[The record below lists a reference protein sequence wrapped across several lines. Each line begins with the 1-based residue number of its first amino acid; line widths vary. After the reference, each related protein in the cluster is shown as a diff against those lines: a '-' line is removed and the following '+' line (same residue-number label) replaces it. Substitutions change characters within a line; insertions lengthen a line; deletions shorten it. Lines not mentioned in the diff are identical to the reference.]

1 MRLMLALSWLPRSKK
16 KFSGNLICEHNL
28 CGGPCCGGTVQVR
41 SASACGMAAIRSPA
55 MDLSSF
61 CIASGPSQWLP
72 CCQSEYAA
80 AADPLLPYLN
90 LVKLEV
96 KSGKDSKLWR

>member
-1 MRLMLALSWLPRSKK
+1 MVGHVAEGPSK
-16 KFSGNLICEHNL
+16 SGA
-28 CGGPCCGGTVQVR
+28 PQDAT
-41 SASACGMAAIRSPA
+41 CGMAAIRSPA